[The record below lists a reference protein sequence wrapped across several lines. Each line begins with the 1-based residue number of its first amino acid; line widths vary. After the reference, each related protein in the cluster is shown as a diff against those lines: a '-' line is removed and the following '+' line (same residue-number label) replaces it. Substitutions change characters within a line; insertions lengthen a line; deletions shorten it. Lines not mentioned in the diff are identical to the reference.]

1 MLQRSLLYFA
11 DPMCSWCWGF
21 SPVVQC
27 IQREFETEI
36 PLKLVLGGLAPTP
49 DSRVMDKE
57 TKQTIRE
64 HWQHV
69 REMSGQSFD
78 FSFFDR
84 QEFTYCTEPACRAL
98 VAARHLKPDSALAF
112 LEHLQRSFYTQNL
125 DITQTSVLAELA
137 EQQGFAPDEF
147 ITTFESQ
154 EVQEA
159 TQRDFLLSRQLQVSG
174 FPTLIAVEGKTGM
187 VITAGYQAKEQ
198 VATQLRTWLDEQAQA
213 APSSH

>member
-21 SPVVQC
+21 SPIIQFL
-27 IQREFETEI
+27 QREFESQI
-36 PLKLVLGGLAPTP
+36 PLKLVLGGLAPTQ
-49 DSRVMDKE
+49 DSRIMDKE
-57 TKQTIRE
+57 TKQKIRE

-84 QEFTYCTEPACRAL
+84 PEFTYCTEPACRAV
-98 VAARHLKPDSALAF
+98 VAARQLRPDSALSF
-112 LEHLQRSFYTQNL
+112 LEHLQRNFYTQNL
-125 DITQTSVLAELA
+125 DITETSVLGKLA
-137 EQQGFAPDEF
+137 EQLGFVPDKF

-159 TQRDFLLSRQLQVSG
+159 TQRDFLLSQQLKVSG
-174 FPTLIAVEGKTGM
+174 FPTLIAVEGKSGM

-198 VATQLRTWLDEQAQA
+198 VASQLRTWLDEQAQV
-213 APSSH
+213 APSSE